1 MEPKRKAYISE
12 IIEEIRYGD
21 QFQWQVGKTPQKTI
35 AKKTNPGKDKLLQ
48 NIHTRFMKK

>member
-21 QFQWQVGKTPQKTI
+21 QSQWQVGKTPQKTI
-35 AKKTNPGKDKLLQ
+35 AKKANPGKDKLLQ